1 MEYRLLKSIEPSQG
15 TLIPKEKLPRLTAY
29 PANNCVNPGLGQI
42 ARLYSF
48 YVPLYSNPN
57 LHSISKHEADVE
69 PMNIEPLN
77 QEGKGEDSSLDIET
91 NAPQLQ
97 NDNEAKDESYLNPI
111 NFNERKRK
119 LMGSAV
125 HESFLHPKIIKT
137 DKIVFSKQKSV
148 NNLTSGTKSDKSVVS
163 LKPIKHKFQFQ

>member
-15 TLIPKEKLPRLTAY
+15 ILIPKETLPRLTPY

-69 PMNIEPLN
+69 PMNVEPLN
-77 QEGKGEDSSLDIET
+77 QEGKGEDSTLDNT
-91 NAPQLQ
+91 PQLQ
-97 NDNEAKDESYLNPI
+97 NDNELKDESNLNPI
-111 NFNERKRK
+111 DFNEKKRK
-119 LMGSAV
+119 LMGTAV

-137 DKIVFSKQKSV
+137 DKILFTKQKLV
-148 NNLTSGTKSDKSVVS
+148 NKGSSGTKSDKSVLS
-163 LKPIKHKFQFQ
+163 FKPIKHKFQFQ